1 MHTLVSCAPSMSST
15 SDEDFCNH
23 KKILLSQR
31 TSVIILKFCNHK
43 KSGKDYAINIK
54 FSLQLVMRETKSI
67 TWWSESRTQITTSS
81 MLNMASKNSDVI
93 IGVKLKETESC
104 SSSITQLATFENL
117 PTELLKYQ
125 HVNLW
130 SLTYRYVLR
139 TWAFSFY
146 RVQKTAFIL
155 IVLSQSHNEL
165 NKI

>member
-1 MHTLVSCAPSMSST
+1 M
-15 SDEDFCNH
+15 E
-23 KKILLSQR
+23 
-31 TSVIILKFCNHK
+31 FCNHK

-81 MLNMASKNSDVI
+81 MLNMASKYSDVI

-146 RVQKTAFIL
+146 RVQKTAFL
-155 IVLSQSHNEL
+155 LSKVSYLFLSFYHKVTMNW
-165 NKI
+165 II

>member
-1 MHTLVSCAPSMSST
+1 MSST

-31 TSVIILKFCNHK
+31 TSVIKLEFCNHK

-146 RVQKTAFIL
+146 RVQKTAFL
-155 IVLSQSHNEL
+155 LSKVSYLFLSFYHKVTINWIKY
-165 NKI
+165 N